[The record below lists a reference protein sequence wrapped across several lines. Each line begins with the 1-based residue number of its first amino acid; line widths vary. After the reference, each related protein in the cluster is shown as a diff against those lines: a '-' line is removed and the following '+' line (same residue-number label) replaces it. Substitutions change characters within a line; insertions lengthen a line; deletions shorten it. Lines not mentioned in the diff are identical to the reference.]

1 MIVYLLRM
9 FIINNNNYCEIKSD
23 NIINMN
29 IPRNTISA
37 ASIILENIDARKDC
51 VRGKEA
57 TEKFLVKKFKKF
69 NRHIQTQLVL

>member
-9 FIINNNNYCEIKSD
+9 FIINNNNYCEIESD

-51 VRGKEA
+51 VREGK
-57 TEKFLVKKFKKF
+57 KRQKNFW
-69 NRHIQTQLVL
+69 